1 MSDTEKKADDII
13 EETMKGIF
21 DDIKKHG
28 NSDAGTQ
35 NHDDDI
41 EFIEIDLDENFT
53 DSENKYFSRRGRS
66 DDEEYWDI
74 QEGDSSGS
82 DGGQVGRYGGS
93 KDEPDGGFFD
103 EDEPDDEPE
112 SEYDGLYDVYED
124 ESDEETEDEPD
135 DDEDTYDESEDVYDE
150 YDEPDGEEDEEEIK
164 EKQETDGESEEEKKA
179 RKNKGRKTAII
190 VSVSIIGMFAAVY
203 IGFAVYFGSHFL
215 FYSTINGTDFSMKN
229 VEQVEKYMEEQVNG
243 YVLSIEKSDGK
254 EEQIAGK
261 DISLKYVPSKE
272 LEKLVKEQNNF
283 FWIESLWKH
292 PKIEAPIGVEYDKE
306 MLKTKIEGLQCM
318 VPENQTASIDAHP
331 EFKDTEF
338 VVIPEVIGT
347 QIDVEKFCKEVEQAV
362 SGFLPAL
369 NLAEKEC
376 YLKPR
381 FLEDSEQ
388 VIAAKDA
395 MNSYLG
401 ANITYDF
408 HPYTEVV
415 DAAVISQWVLVDG
428 EMNVTFNQDAVRAH
442 IAALAEKY
450 DTIWKTRE
458 FTTANGNVVSVN
470 PGTYGWE
477 IDQETEYA
485 ALTANIQ
492 NAETV
497 TREPAYFSV
506 AATHEPM
513 DMGNTYAEVD
523 LSAQHMWLFQGGQVV
538 LDSDVVTGNPNIWNR
553 ETPSGVYSILELQQN
568 KTLVGEIV
576 PETGEPEYE
585 TPVSFWMRVTW
596 SGIGFHDATWQPYFG
611 GSLYLS
617 NGSHGCINMPYGQA
631 QALYSM
637 LTIGTPVVI
646 HY

>member
-1 MSDTEKKADDII
+1 MSDTDKKADDII
-13 EETMKGIF
+13 EETMRGIY
-21 DDIKKHG
+21 DDIKNPG
-28 NSDAGTQ
+28 NTDAGTEE
-35 NHDDDI
+35 HDDDI
-41 EFIEIDLDENFT
+41 EFIEIDLDEEFT
-53 DSENKYFSRRGRS
+53 DSENEYFSRRG
-66 DDEEYWDI
+66 
-74 QEGDSSGS
+74 GS
-82 DGGQVGRYGGS
+82 
-93 KDEPDGGFFD
+93 
-103 EDEPDDEPE
+103 
-112 SEYDGLYDVYED
+112 ED
-124 ESDEETEDEPD
+124 ESEKHYNIEDPDEDDGGEYDEE
-135 DDEDTYDESEDVYDE
+135 DE
-150 YDEPDGEEDEEEIK
+150 YDEPDDSDEYDEPDEYDDLDEYDDSDEYVESDDDDIDGDDDSDEEEEEP
-164 EKQETDGESEEEKKA
+164 EKQKRE
-179 RKNKGRKTAII
+179 RKGKGKKTALI
-190 VSVSIIGMFAAVY
+190 VTGSIVGVIAAVY

-215 FYSTINGTDFSMKN
+215 FNTTINGTDFSMKD
-229 VEQVEKYMEEQVNG
+229 VSQVEAYMEEQVNG
-243 YVLSIEKSDGK
+243 YVLTIEKSDGTD
-254 EEQIAGK
+254 EQIAGK
-261 DISLKYVPSKE
+261 DISLKYVPGEE
-272 LEKLVKEQNNF
+272 LGKLVKGQNNF

-292 PKIEAPIGVEYDKE
+292 PEIEASIGVEYDKE
-306 MLKTKIEGLQCM
+306 ALVKKIGELQCM
-318 VPENQTASIDAHP
+318 VPENQVASVDAHP
-331 EFKDTEF
+331 EFRDTEF
-338 VVIPEVIGT
+338 VVIPEVVGT
-347 QIDVEKFCKEVEQAV
+347 QIDVEKFQKEAEEAV
-362 SGFLPAL
+362 NGFHPVL
-369 NLAEKEC
+369 NLSEEEC

-381 FLEDSEQ
+381 FLEDSKE
-388 VIAAKDA
+388 VVAAKDA

-415 DAAVISQWVLVDG
+415 DASVISQWVIVDG
-428 EMNVTFNQDAVRAH
+428 EMNVTFNQDAVRAY
-442 IAALAEKY
+442 IASLAEKY
-450 DTIWKTRE
+450 NTISKTRE

-497 TREPAYFSV
+497 TREPAYYST
-506 AATHEPM
+506 AATHEAM

-553 ETPSGVYSILELQQN
+553 ETPSGVYSILEMQQN
-568 KTLVGEIV
+568 KTLVGEIN
-576 PETGEPEYE
+576 PKTGKPEYE

-637 LTIGTPVVI
+637 LSIGTPVVI

>member
-53 DSENKYFSRRGRS
+53 DSENKYFSRRDRS

-103 EDEPDDEPE
+103 EDDPDDEPE
-112 SEYDGLYDVYED
+112 SEYDGLYDDYED
-124 ESDEETEDEPD
+124 ESDEETEDELD

-150 YDEPDGEEDEEEIK
+150 YDESDGEEDEEEIK
-164 EKQETDGESEEEKKA
+164 EEQETDGESEEEKKA

-261 DISLKYVPSKE
+261 DISLKYVPGKE

-401 ANITYDF
+401 ANVTYDF
-408 HPYTEVV
+408 NPHTEVV
-415 DAAVISQWVLVDG
+415 DASVISQWVTVDA
-428 EMNVTFNQDAVRAH
+428 EMNVAFNQEAVRAYVQS
-442 IAALAEKY
+442 LADKY
-450 DTIWKTRE
+450 NTKGRARS
-458 FTTANGNVVSVN
+458 FTTATGNVVTVE
-470 PGTYGWE
+470 GGGYGWQ
-477 IDQETEYA
+477 IDQEAEFN
-485 ALTANIQ
+485 ALLANVQ
-492 NAETV
+492 NGETV
-497 TREPAYFSV
+497 TREANFSSRGASHGDSDV
-506 AATHEPM
+506 
-513 DMGNTYAEVD
+513 GSTYAEVD
-523 LSAQHMWLFQGGQVV
+523 LTNQRMYFIQNGQVV
-538 LDSDVVTGNPNIWNR
+538 LQSDCVTGNPNRGNATPQGWYSLAWKQRNR
-553 ETPSGVYSILELQQN
+553 
-568 KTLVGEIV
+568 TLRGTKR
-576 PETGEPEYE
+576 PDGTYEYE
-585 TPVSFWMRVTW
+585 TPVKYWMPFNG
-596 SGIGFHDATWQPYFG
+596 GIGFHDASWQASFG
-611 GSLYLS
+611 GQRYRTH
-617 NGSHGCINMPYGQA
+617 GSHGCVNLPTSVAGQLYELLMDGMP
-631 QALYSM
+631 
-637 LTIGTPVVI
+637 VI
-646 HY
+646 CHY